1 MCFWP
6 VYVIWPINRMSL
18 YNSLN
23 STMQGGMESVMLKPS
38 LRTTQV
44 NSIMLFSSK
53 RVKFFLLK
61 LNNIRKLVGYK
72 SRSVDGDV
80 KQ

>member
-1 MCFWP
+1 
-6 VYVIWPINRMSL
+6 
-18 YNSLN
+18 
-23 STMQGGMESVMLKPS
+23 MQGGMESVMLKPS